1 MSDDELGREL
11 APDLPTEDQLKLV
24 AAIPPEKR
32 AAYERLIWVG
42 NELDEGRIPPG
53 VMVD

>member
-1 MSDDELGREL
+1 MSDEELGQAL
-11 APDLPTEDQLKLV
+11 APDWPTEAQLKLV

-42 NELDEGRIPPG
+42 NELNEGRIPPG